1 MLKYDTMSP
10 RKRKTD
16 LEREIRELK
25 AELSIAKKQIG
36 EPNDID
42 NDNDAS
48 ENTEWRDGNEVSIH
62 TGVKVQLPPQEP
74 YNGTGRSWES
84 FISSFR
90 NLAATCGWEE
100 SEQRVRLLACL
111 RGDAADFVFQ
121 QLAPDDIADFVNL
134 ISALEHR
141 FAARKTPST
150 FVSQLELRRLGQRE
164 SIADYAADIRRL
176 TTFGYPTAD
185 AATREM
191 IGTRHFLRGLGDS
204 SMAMAIGMREP
215 ATLQEAREIAERF
228 HHLQEESGRGAR
240 QIRSVSATSEDAVN
254 NEKYIELRRRII
266 SIDERIEQLTKLFQ
280 QPPRD
285 DPERP
290 VRQPREQQPRD
301 RPPPRCY
308 NCQKLGHL
316 ARNCRVP
323 PQNGGQIPAPQYVSS
338 RPNWV
343 QQQPPPP
350 PQWQQPLPFQPQP
363 PQQQFPPPRQWQ
375 PHVPFQPQPPQQQRA
390 AEPAMDNTSG
400 N

>member
-1 MLKYDTMSP
+1 MFGFAVINSSTVISASRVFILPESRPSLTTNLQHTTGLYFGTFTSYIVEQYKSPLHWCQKWDSDFNTCFKYDTMSP
-10 RKRKTD
+10 RKRKAD

-48 ENTEWRDGNEVSIH
+48 ENTEWRDENEVSIH

-121 QLAPDDIADFVNL
+121 QLAPDDIADFGNL

-150 FVSQLELRRLGQRE
+150 FVSQLELRRLGQKE

-204 SMAMAIGMREP
+204 PMAMAIGMREP

-240 QIRSVSATSEDAVN
+240 HSV
-254 NEKYIELRRRII
+254 II
-266 SIDERIEQLTKLFQ
+266 
-280 QPPRD
+280 
-285 DPERP
+285 
-290 VRQPREQQPRD
+290 
-301 RPPPRCY
+301 
-308 NCQKLGHL
+308 
-316 ARNCRVP
+316 ARHP
-323 PQNGGQIPAPQYVSS
+323 
-338 RPNWV
+338 
-343 QQQPPPP
+343 
-350 PQWQQPLPFQPQP
+350 
-363 PQQQFPPPRQWQ
+363 
-375 PHVPFQPQPPQQQRA
+375 
-390 AEPAMDNTSG
+390 
-400 N
+400 